1 MEKKKVLGASACEFE
16 GWLGN
21 STDYICKLKFSYQI
35 YFLSNSEMPLDR
47 FYYYLNL

>member
-1 MEKKKVLGASACEFE
+1 MEEKKVLGTSACEFE

-47 FYYYLNL
+47 FYYLNL